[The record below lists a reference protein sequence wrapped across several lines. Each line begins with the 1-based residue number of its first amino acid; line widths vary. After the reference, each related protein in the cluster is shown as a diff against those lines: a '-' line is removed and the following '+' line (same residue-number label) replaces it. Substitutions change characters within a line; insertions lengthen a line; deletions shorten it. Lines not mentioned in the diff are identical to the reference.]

1 VRQIQRVLAA
11 RRDSTRRRVWV
22 HVDMDQFYAAV
33 ELKDRP
39 ELEGASRVALDDAT
53 RNASMSS
60 QRVLW
65 RG

>member
-1 VRQIQRVLAA
+1 
-11 RRDSTRRRVWV
+11 
-22 HVDMDQFYAAV
+22 MDQFYAAV